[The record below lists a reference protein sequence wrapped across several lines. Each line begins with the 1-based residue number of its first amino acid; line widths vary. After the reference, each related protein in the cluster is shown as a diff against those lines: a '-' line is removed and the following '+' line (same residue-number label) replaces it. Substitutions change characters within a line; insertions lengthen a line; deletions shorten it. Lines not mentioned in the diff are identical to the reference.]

1 MSTGMEPVAV
11 DLTNRA
17 GKVIALRIPRAYV
30 AQVSDPSEDVQ
41 TLVNVV
47 VYLPDYLPRFLAD
60 QAGQKTHGEVET
72 GC

>member
-1 MSTGMEPVAV
+1 MSTSMEPVAV

-30 AQVSDPSEDVQ
+30 AQLSDPSEDAQ

-47 VYLPDYLPRFLAD
+47 VYLPDYLSRFLAD
-60 QAGQKTHGEVET
+60 QPDRRRMVK
-72 GC
+72 